1 MNKEWS
7 ELNKEM
13 QQLLKKETDFS
24 EGIHTLLQLRK
35 QLMEQILRFRAELSV
50 DDFCAMPY
58 LNAKGYHN
66 KTIAYSLWHIFRIED
81 IVANTLIADTDAIF
95 QTLDYAYRG
104 VSAD

>member
-1 MNKEWS
+1 
-7 ELNKEM
+7 
-13 QQLLKKETDFS
+13 
-24 EGIHTLLQLRK
+24 
-35 QLMEQILRFRAELSV
+35 MEQVLRFRRELSG
-50 DDFCAMPY
+50 DDLCAMPY
-58 LNAKGYHN
+58 LNARGYHN